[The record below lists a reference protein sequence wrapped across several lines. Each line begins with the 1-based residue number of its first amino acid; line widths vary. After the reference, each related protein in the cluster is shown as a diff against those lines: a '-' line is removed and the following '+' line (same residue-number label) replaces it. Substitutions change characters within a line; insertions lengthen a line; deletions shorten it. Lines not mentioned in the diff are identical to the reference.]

1 MESGGRIRW
10 RNVCQRATRLCRLP
24 IMKSR
29 LKSGG
34 PGGAAAA
41 PESPSGETDGR
52 LQRGE
57 RARAHLLD
65 ALLSLLADG
74 NYAPSIQEISERAGV
89 SRRLVF
95 HHFKDAE
102 TMHLAF
108 MRKQTAALADLVAP
122 IPEALP
128 LATRLLALVEQRA
141 RIYEKI
147 TPTRR
152 AGITREYVFPV
163 FARGLQMFR
172 AMKRAQVEAVFAPE
186 IRSCQASMQ
195 REIATALG
203 CTASFSTWEALRG
216 HQQLGLD
223 DAQQALTNILTGVL
237 RLTPAGAS
245 LAMLRSPSLKPPQ

>member
-1 MESGGRIRW
+1 M
-10 RNVCQRATRLCRLP
+10 P
-24 IMKSR
+24 
-29 LKSGG
+29 
-34 PGGAAAA
+34 AADA
-41 PESPSGETDGR
+41 PVPAPFAETDGR
-52 LQRGE
+52 RQRGE

-122 IPEALP
+122 IPDSLP
-128 LATRLLALVEQRA
+128 LATRLPAFIDQRA

-152 AGITREYVFPV
+152 AGITREYVFPL

-172 AMKRAQVEAVFAPE
+172 AVKRAQVEAVFAPE
-186 IRSCQASMQ
+186 IRSCHASVQ
-195 REIATALG
+195 REVAVALG
-203 CTASFSTWEALRG
+203 CAASFSTWESLRG
-216 HQQLGLD
+216 HQQLALD
-223 DAQQALTNILTGVL
+223 EAQQAFAHILTGLL
-237 RLTPAGAS
+237 RLTPAGTS
-245 LAMLRSPSLKPPQ
+245 LVGLRSPIEKAPH